1 MLDKFWLMWYNEKLA
16 ATGASGQTKSSLEAS
31 QNVVG
36 SEPTFDIIG
45 VSGDG
50 THDLEQS
57 TLMSVGHVI
66 ADRVPVGAF
75 DLYAIERALC
85 LQFEGDVF
93 CGQSADEFSDFIH
106 CDYLSF

>member
-1 MLDKFWLMWYNEKLA
+1 MWYNKKLA

-36 SEPTFDIIG
+36 SEPAFDIIG

-50 THDLEQS
+50 AHDLEQS
-57 TLMSVGHVI
+57 TLMSVGYVI

-75 DLYAIERALC
+75 DLYAIERALYI
-85 LQFEGDVF
+85 QFEGDVF
-93 CGQSADEFSDFIH
+93 CGQSTDEFSDFSH
-106 CDYLSF
+106 YDYLSF